1 MNISDLK
8 KIRIKPYEY
17 YIVSYFKKYGLDSMS
32 ISDLKKIRIRPY
44 EYYVV
49 SYLKKYIRQH
59 EY

>member
-1 MNISDLK
+1 
-8 KIRIKPYEY
+8 
-17 YIVSYFKKYGLDSMS
+17 MS